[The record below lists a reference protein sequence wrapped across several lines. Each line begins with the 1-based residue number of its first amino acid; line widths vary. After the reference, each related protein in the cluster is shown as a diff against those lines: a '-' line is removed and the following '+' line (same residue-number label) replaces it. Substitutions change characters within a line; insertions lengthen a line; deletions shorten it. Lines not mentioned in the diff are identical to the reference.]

1 MAPMP
6 SKYEAASFHH
16 SCTSLHDGNTRPLQG
31 AWAIKGNGTILMEF
45 HRLNCRRGI
54 VRCGNLWL
62 YSGGKFLLRHFYLLL
77 SVPHHICLVPSTLS
91 ILAAI
96 LTTSSVSLCLSI
108 LNIPQ
113 LLCLLAP
120 SFSQQFVPYF
130 LTQLVLVIQP
140 YNLVLPLT
148 MPSFSNFLLPTFIS
162 TSPLSPIVPN
172 FLFSPPSLLLLS
184 SSQLWPLLFSGT
196 ASFTPYLPNE
206 LKGAGAGNT
215 PAPRAQSCTAAA
227 QGTTTGRFRS
237 AQSWRKAP
245 GQSKLLRNQ
254 TLTSKSHPTK
264 FRLHFSKTAT
274 G

>member
-54 VRCGNLWL
+54 IRCGNLWL
-62 YSGGKFLLRHFYLLL
+62 CSGGKFLLRHFYLLL
-77 SVPHHICLVPSTLS
+77 SVPHHIICLVPSTLS

-96 LTTSSVSLCLSI
+96 LTTSSVSLYLSI

-148 MPSFSNFLLPTFIS
+148 MPSFSNLLLPTFIS

-172 FLFSPPSLLLLS
+172 FLTPPTRLTTSQQFPALAS
-184 SSQLWPLLFSGT
+184 SVLRNSQLHPLPSQCAERGRSWEHSSTQSPVLHCSSPGHHHRKVQI
-196 ASFTPYLPNE
+196 SPE
-206 LKGAGAGNT
+206 LEKSPRPVKVAEKSNT
-215 PAPRAQSCTAAA
+215 D
-227 QGTTTGRFRS
+227 
-237 AQSWRKAP
+237 
-245 GQSKLLRNQ
+245 L
-254 TLTSKSHPTK
+254 
-264 FRLHFSKTAT
+264 
-274 G
+274 

>member
-54 VRCGNLWL
+54 IRCGNLWL
-62 YSGGKFLLRHFYLLL
+62 YSGGKFLPSAISPPSYLPSAL
-77 SVPHHICLVPSTLS
+77 HLVHSCSHSDYFLS
-91 ILAAI
+91 IPLPLHSQYTTIALPACSQFLPAI
-96 LTTSSVSLCLSI
+96 CSLFSYPVSLCYSTLQSSPSPNYAFF
-108 LNIPQ
+108 LKFPFAN
-113 LLCLLAP
+113 LHFNFP
-120 SFSQQFVPYF
+120 SFSHCSK
-130 LTQLVLVIQP
+130 
-140 YNLVLPLT
+140 LPFF
-148 MPSFSNFLLPTFIS
+148 P
-162 TSPLSPIVPN
+162 
-172 FLFSPPSLLLLS
+172 PPSLLLLS

-196 ASFTPYLPNE
+196 ASFTPYLPNV

-264 FRLHFSKTAT
+264 CRLHFSKTAT